1 MTKDNP
7 DNAQPGQHETHPME
21 PVERTVMLDVPRELG
36 CYQLKR
42 LLGRGGMG
50 EVWLAHDRNLDR
62 EVAIKLMRKE
72 LLQNEDANRRF
83 AREARAV
90 GRLNHPNIVHVY
102 SFGDEKG
109 LLYFAME
116 YVDGETVSQ
125 KLKRI
130 RCFELPDAIMTIMQA
145 IEGLGYACERGIVH
159 RDIKPSN
166 LMLTKDGRVKIAD
179 FGLAK
184 MVQHDTQVTAAGTAM
199 GSPNYMSPE
208 QARGE
213 EADHR
218 SDIYALGV
226 SLYQMLCGTLPFTA
240 DSPLSVLLKHI
251 QDPLPEPAD
260 LRDMK
265 DGAILNV
272 IKRMTAKRP
281 EDRYQTYGE
290 LATALLIIEPLR
302 GYHSA
307 HVATASLPAAQAPA
321 SGGNTASLPHAIPNP
336 KTEPHQP
343 ADGRSVPHSMP
354 AENKS
359 PALIIALV
367 AITILL
373 LIAGLAML
381 LTSLSDGDN
390 TTTPML
396 TGEQTQPATPQ
407 TSPVSSPVDS
417 VDPTPETAM
426 PSQTAPTPQTAQQSI
441 PSAQNPAPS
450 PANAVAGPAASA
462 GPSQASSATP
472 YQSTSPV
479 TSPTMQ
485 PVDVSVDLPYTP
497 TPFPG
502 QTLQPTPRIP
512 LRDLMPEGIPSVA
525 PRQP

>member
-1 MTKDNP
+1 
-7 DNAQPGQHETHPME
+7 ME
-21 PVERTVMLDVPRELG
+21 SVDRTVMLDVPRELG

-50 EVWLAHDRNLDR
+50 EVWLADDRNLDR

-130 RCFELPDAIMTIMQA
+130 RCFELPDAIMTIIQA
-145 IEGLGYACERGIVH
+145 IEGLGYAYERGIVH

-226 SLYQMLCGTLPFTA
+226 SLYQMLCGSLPFTA

-290 LATALLIIEPLR
+290 LATALLAVEPVR

-307 HVATASLPAAQAPA
+307 HVATASLPAAQTAPLG
-321 SGGNTASLPHAIPNP
+321 SDTVSIPHVIPP
-336 KTEPHQP
+336 TEGTPRQP
-343 ADGRSVPHSMP
+343 AADKSAAPDKGS
-354 AENKS
+354 ENKS
-359 PALIIALV
+359 PALIITLV
-367 AITILL
+367 AITVLL
-373 LIAGLAML
+373 LIAGLALL
-381 LTSLSDGDN
+381 LTSLSDRNDIA
-390 TTTPML
+390 TPVL
-396 TGEQTQPATPQ
+396 PGEQTEPAPHQ
-407 TSPVSSPVDS
+407 TSPGAGSAI
-417 VDPTPETAM
+417 TPAAAIDT
-426 PSQTAPTPQTAQQSI
+426 TGAPQSESAPQSAQPFI
-441 PSAQNPAPS
+441 PSAQNTASS
-450 PANAVAGPAASA
+450 PASASAPVATQASPAA
-462 GPSQASSATP
+462 PNLSSPPT
-472 YQSTSPV
+472 

-485 PVDVSVDLPYTP
+485 PVDVSADLPYTP

-502 QTLQPTPRIP
+502 QTLEPTPRVP
-512 LRDLMPEGIPSVA
+512 LRDLMPEGIPTVA